1 MITQYYNYIFWRFND
16 SQTRLS
22 KYMNGTTRVRGWTS
36 LEERLILFF
45 DEFYAYNAEEH
56 EQEEDLSS
64 LEASLSLES
73 PNCSKDVSCDS
84 PHVAESDEEPDPW
97 SHFSISMVVDQFS
110 RWADYRHPFLATKS
124 SIHLYILKYWRRGG
138 KSIRPRCQYW
148 YLLYFNV
155 KRSAE

>member
-1 MITQYYNYIFWRFND
+1 
-16 SQTRLS
+16 
-22 KYMNGTTRVRGWTS
+22 MNGTTRVRGWTS

-64 LEASLSLES
+64 IEASLSLES
-73 PNCSKDVSCDS
+73 PDCSKDVSCDS

-110 RWADYRHPFLATKS
+110 R
-124 SIHLYILKYWRRGG
+124 
-138 KSIRPRCQYW
+138 
-148 YLLYFNV
+148 
-155 KRSAE
+155 